1 MSRTLRVGGITPL
14 TTLDYPGMLACVV
27 FCQGCAWRCRYCHNP
42 HLIPSRGDG
51 QLAWTDVVEFLQSR
65 LGLLQAVVF
74 SGGEPTQQP
83 SLVEAVSSVREM
95 GFKVGLH
102 SAGIKP
108 LRFARALHYVDW
120 VGFDIK
126 APPGHA
132 SYITGTAH
140 GDRVNWQSLDL
151 LLASG
156 VAHEVRTTVHWQ
168 LLDTDALGL
177 LARSLHER
185 GVQRFVVQLVR
196 SGHML
201 DSSLGPSLTPPD
213 WPALREQLSSLFQH
227 FEVRGAC

>member
-14 TTLDYPGMLACVV
+14 TTLDYPGMLACVL

-51 QLAWTDVVEFLQSR
+51 QMAWADVVGFLQSR
-65 LGLLQAVVF
+65 RGLLQAVVF

-83 SLVEAVSSVREM
+83 ALVEAVACVREM

-108 LRFARALHYVDW
+108 QRFARALQHLDW

-132 SYITGTAH
+132 SHITGTAH
-140 GDRVNWQSLDL
+140 ADRVNWQSLDL

-168 LLDTDALGL
+168 LLDTDALEL

-201 DSSLGPSLTPPD
+201 DPSLGPSLAPQG
-213 WPALREQLSSLFQH
+213 WPQLQEQLGALFEH
-227 FEVRGAC
+227 FEVRSAS